1 MSTEN
6 KVTTVMYN
14 GREYKFKI
22 LKMVEFDSDRKRM
35 SIAVEYDGSITVF
48 VKGADSS
55 IRKLLAPEQKYI

>member
-1 MSTEN
+1 
-6 KVTTVMYN
+6 MYN

-35 SIAVEYDGSITVF
+35 SIAVEFDGSITVF